1 MNFAFD
7 NQFETQELLQTVN
20 HLVDTANELELELP
34 FSFAV
39 DQEMEAEQLQ
49 TVQQLL
55 LEAIEE
61 ELKQQEL
68 LKRPPCHIGPYAD
81 GRCTICGLAQP

>member
-7 NQFETQELLQTVN
+7 NQFETQELLQSVN
-20 HLVDTANELELELP
+20 HLVDTANELGVELP

-49 TVQQLL
+49 TAQQIL

-61 ELKQQEL
+61 DLKQKKL
-68 LKRPPCHIGPYAD
+68 LERPPCHIGPYAD
-81 GRCTICGLAQP
+81 GICTTCGLAQP